1 VVNLGGLRVNW
12 KHLLSIV
19 GLLILGAIIQ
29 SKTGIFK
36 KIPVI
41 GQLV

>member
-1 VVNLGGLRVNW
+1 VNW

-41 GQLV
+41 GSLI

>member
-1 VVNLGGLRVNW
+1 MNW

-29 SKTGIFK
+29 SKTKIFS
-36 KIPVI
+36 KIP
-41 GQLV
+41 GLGTLLV

>member
-1 VVNLGGLRVNW
+1 VNW

-19 GLLILGAIIQ
+19 GLLALGALIQ

-41 GQLV
+41 GSFFA